1 MNQQNFEL
9 LFRIGYVFLLSHVGF
24 LGIAIELIW
33 NYIPLFFIILRVYTL
48 YSNFVCIS
56 SILNTRLEML
66 VALGIIALGCLMSSF
81 AVQQIVPME
90 SITNQSTS
98 SVLTFFSR
106 SIHDIRFKLSSQ

>member
-9 LFRIGYVFLLSHVGF
+9 LFRIGYVFLLSHVGY

-33 NYIPLFFIILRVYTL
+33 NYIPLFFIILRVYTF

-66 VALGIIALGCLMSSF
+66 VALGIIALGCLVSSF
-81 AVQQIVPME
+81 AVQHFVPMD
-90 SITNQSTS
+90 SINN
-98 SVLTFFSR
+98 
-106 SIHDIRFKLSSQ
+106 

>member
-9 LFRIGYVFLLSHVGF
+9 LFRIGYVFLLSHVGY

-66 VALGIIALGCLMSSF
+66 VALGIIALGCLVSSC
-81 AVQQIVPME
+81 AVQHFVPMD
-90 SITNQSTS
+90 SINN
-98 SVLTFFSR
+98 
-106 SIHDIRFKLSSQ
+106 